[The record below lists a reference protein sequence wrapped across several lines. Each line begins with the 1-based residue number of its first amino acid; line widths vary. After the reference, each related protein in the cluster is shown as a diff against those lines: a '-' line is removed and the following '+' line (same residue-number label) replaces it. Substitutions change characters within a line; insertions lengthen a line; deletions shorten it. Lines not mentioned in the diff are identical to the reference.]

1 MIHMRPPFRRR
12 SLLGFTLT
20 ELMVG
25 AAVASI
31 LSAGM
36 VTGAILL
43 QKNFRASTQY
53 ARDQAKQARVLDYIG
68 QDLRRATTA
77 NVTNGILT
85 ITIPDYYD
93 TSGQPRNPTL
103 SMGRVYYNSPT
114 ASVTIRYSQQ
124 YGQVIRQEG
133 TTSTVIADGVQ
144 DFQLN
149 FVNNGQVVETSIS
162 FKPTFQQNGQGNS
175 AGTTVYTRT
184 LLRNLL
190 QS

>member
-1 MIHMRPPFRRR
+1 MIPVRQKSRLR

-20 ELMVG
+20 EVMIG
-25 AAVASI
+25 TAVSTI

-43 QKNFRASTQY
+43 QKNFQASTQY

-68 QDLRRATTA
+68 LDLRRATTA
-77 NVTNGILT
+77 SVVNGTLT

-93 TSGQPRNPTL
+93 SSGVPRDPAL
-103 SMGRVYYNSPT
+103 SMGRVYYNSAT
-114 ASVTIRYSQQ
+114 SSVTIRYSQQ
-124 YGQVIRQEG
+124 NGQITRQEG

-149 FVNNGQVVETSIS
+149 FVNSGQVVETSIS
-162 FKPTFQQNGQGNS
+162 FKPTFQQRNQGNS